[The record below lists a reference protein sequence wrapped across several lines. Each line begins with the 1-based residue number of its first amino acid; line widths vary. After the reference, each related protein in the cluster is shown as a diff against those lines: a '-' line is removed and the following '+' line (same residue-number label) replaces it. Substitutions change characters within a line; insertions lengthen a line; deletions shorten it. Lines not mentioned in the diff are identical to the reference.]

1 MRNIHG
7 DCVPLLLAI
16 LMSGVQASPDP
27 GDEGDGAAAGGGVG
41 PPDPEPG
48 FSRGESIALWVGVI
62 LFVIF
67 LTCLFWNL
75 CAVTCRT
82 IITNVTGRRKKKLN
96 PTEKRV
102 NKILSNDSARE
113 ILKAHAIHHICRF
126 SKYINWTIDILP
138 ENSWL

>member
-62 LFVIF
+62 LLV
-67 LTCLFWNL
+67 
-75 CAVTCRT
+75 
-82 IITNVTGRRKKKLN
+82 
-96 PTEKRV
+96 
-102 NKILSNDSARE
+102 AR
-113 ILKAHAIHHICRF
+113 H
-126 SKYINWTIDILP
+126 LP
-138 ENSWL
+138 ELPVLEPVCCRL